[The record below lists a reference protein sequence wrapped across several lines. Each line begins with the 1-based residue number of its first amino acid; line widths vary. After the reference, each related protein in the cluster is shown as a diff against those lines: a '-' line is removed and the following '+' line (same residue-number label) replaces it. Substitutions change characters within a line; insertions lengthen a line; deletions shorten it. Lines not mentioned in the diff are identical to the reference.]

1 MSRII
6 FHIDV
11 NSAFL
16 SWSAVQRLKDGE
28 TVDLR
33 EIPSAVAGDGQSRR
47 GIILA
52 KSTPAKKYG
61 IQTGEPTG
69 MALQKCPEL
78 VCIPPDFP
86 LYSRSSEKMFE
97 LLGEYSDRIEQF
109 SIDEGFLEYTGM
121 EALFGPPL
129 EAAKTIQQRIF
140 TELGFTV
147 NIGISCNKLLA
158 KMAGELEK
166 PNKIITLFPDELE
179 KKLWS
184 LPVSELFMVGRRTA
198 PKLRKM
204 GIRTIGDLAKYPTDL
219 LVREFKSF
227 GMTLHAFA
235 NGMDDS
241 PVAAAT
247 EVHEMKS
254 IGNST
259 TVAYDVTDRE
269 TAHKILL
276 ALSETVALRLRG
288 SQLCAQEIAVTLKTS
303 DFQVYSHQKQLLNAI
318 DCTNAVYETAM
329 EVFDH
334 AWKGEPLRLL
344 GIRAGKLCDEGCVQ
358 LSLLEPDWS
367 KQKKAD
373 AAMDLIRM
381 KYGKDTIKRST
392 FAGSE
397 EKAYEGGK
405 LKINNRIL

>member
-1 MSRII
+1 
-6 FHIDV
+6 
-11 NSAFL
+11 
-16 SWSAVQRLKDGE
+16 
-28 TVDLR
+28 
-33 EIPSAVAGDGQSRR
+33 
-47 GIILA
+47 
-52 KSTPAKKYG
+52 
-61 IQTGEPTG
+61 
-69 MALQKCPEL
+69 
-78 VCIPPDFP
+78 
-86 LYSRSSEKMFE
+86 
-97 LLGEYSDRIEQF
+97 
-109 SIDEGFLEYTGM
+109 
-121 EALFGPPL
+121 
-129 EAAKTIQQRIF
+129 
-140 TELGFTV
+140 
-147 NIGISCNKLLA
+147 
-158 KMAGELEK
+158 
-166 PNKIITLFPDELE
+166 
-179 KKLWS
+179 
-184 LPVSELFMVGRRTA
+184 
-198 PKLRKM
+198 
-204 GIRTIGDLAKYPTDL
+204 
-219 LVREFKSF
+219 
-227 GMTLHAFA
+227 
-235 NGMDDS
+235 MDDS

-259 TVAYDVTDRE
+259 TIAYDVTDRE

-318 DCTNAVYETAM
+318 DCTNAVYETAI

-381 KYGKDTIKRST
+381 KYGKDTVKRST